1 MGYLL
6 IPLALLN
13 FAVFFSIIFKRRIEE
28 TIVISVMFQV
38 AIMFFGG
45 VISNLLIGFYVMI
58 FLEVCALIFNI
69 VSLIKNKGLL
79 KLLGTPGLLVFFAVY
94 LIFFWTNSCRVA
106 SVWDEF
112 THWALVVKHM
122 FSANN
127 FGLASD
133 APVVAKTYLSGTSI
147 YQVLCMHYF
156 GSFKE
161 SVMYIA
167 NDIMIFSFI
176 LPVFKYFKKFKSASF
191 WLTFA
196 GFLLLPMLFYPL
208 MYQSLYVDGI
218 LGIVFGYTL
227 FTYFDNTEDGNQLFC
242 YLSTMLGFMML
253 IFIKDFGTPL
263 SLIAFGIILFDK
275 AIVKNEFKLRKIFS
289 KQAFSKYIYMFILPL
304 PAIVVKI
311 TWIELIKIYE
321 VGGNKIKPTSMWT
334 VLVDLLTNHAN
345 GTQKT
350 ILYAFTDTVSNGALV
365 GKLGIS
371 YLTCVMIFILLSAVL
386 VLNIP
391 VIKRKTYQ
399 VSSFFI
405 VLGAL
410 FYAFLYFMAYETIF
424 TGTEATTLASFARY
438 MPTYL
443 IGMILFVL
451 MIMVKEFAE
460 NPKKTNYFTISLM
473 ASLIIVGSPLPFY
486 YVTPAIQHQSVE
498 FRALFAPYEKVIKTK
513 TPLKSKVYFVAQ
525 NTNGMEYWVT
535 RYNVTD
541 TNTLNIDYNGW
552 SIGKPYN
559 ENDIWTRD
567 ISAADWSKLLRNT
580 YDYVFLYGVDDQF
593 RQQFHSVFDID
604 STQIQSGQVYK
615 VNKSASGIKILEL
628 VN

>member
-1 MGYLL
+1 
-6 IPLALLN
+6 
-13 FAVFFSIIFKRRIEE
+13 
-28 TIVISVMFQV
+28 
-38 AIMFFGG
+38 
-45 VISNLLIGFYVMI
+45 
-58 FLEVCALIFNI
+58 
-69 VSLIKNKGLL
+69 
-79 KLLGTPGLLVFFAVY
+79 
-94 LIFFWTNSCRVA
+94 
-106 SVWDEF
+106 
-112 THWALVVKHM
+112 
-122 FSANN
+122 
-127 FGLASD
+127 
-133 APVVAKTYLSGTSI
+133 
-147 YQVLCMHYF
+147 
-156 GSFKE
+156 
-161 SVMYIA
+161 
-167 NDIMIFSFI
+167 
-176 LPVFKYFKKFKSASF
+176 
-191 WLTFA
+191 
-196 GFLLLPMLFYPL
+196 
-208 MYQSLYVDGI
+208 
-218 LGIVFGYTL
+218 
-227 FTYFDNTEDGNQLFC
+227 
-242 YLSTMLGFMML
+242 
-253 IFIKDFGTPL
+253 
-263 SLIAFGIILFDK
+263 
-275 AIVKNEFKLRKIFS
+275 
-289 KQAFSKYIYMFILPL
+289 
-304 PAIVVKI
+304 
-311 TWIELIKIYE
+311 
-321 VGGNKIKPTSMWT
+321 
-334 VLVDLLTNHAN
+334 
-345 GTQKT
+345 
-350 ILYAFTDTVSNGALV
+350 
-365 GKLGIS
+365 
-371 YLTCVMIFILLSAVL
+371 
-386 VLNIP
+386 
-391 VIKRKTYQ
+391 
-399 VSSFFI
+399 
-405 VLGAL
+405 
-410 FYAFLYFMAYETIF
+410 
-424 TGTEATTLASFARY
+424 